1 MTQASPQTA
10 KPAPTLRDLTAEMLR
25 QEAEL
30 RLGGGKKAVERLH
43 EKGRLTARE
52 RVEKLIDPGSTF
64 QELGLWAAY
73 QMYQEH
79 GGAPAAGVVTGIGV
93 VQGRRC
99 MIIANDATVK
109 AGAFFPMTCKKII
122 RAQTIAQMARLPLI
136 YLVDSA
142 GVFLPLQEDVFPDTD
157 DFGRIFRNNAVISA
171 EGIPQIAAIMGNCV
185 AGGGYLPVLCDTL
198 LMTEGSGL
206 YLAGPALVKAAI
218 GQVVTDEE
226 LGGADMHAAISGTI
240 DFKEK
245 DDQSCISRIRE
256 LVAKYRPDT
265 IDQTMRHVSQEL
277 AQMSAEVFEW
287 VEEERSGDRASLK
300 EQVNIDA
307 AKKFVRDDAVMKMID
322 DWTDRYI
329 NSRSRSNIPS
339 YHLPERVFDVF
350 NDKPGSQYD
359 VEEVIAC
366 LVDARAEKDADGREA
381 LAPSWDEYRADYG
394 QSLVCGYAKIGG
406 FPCGIVA
413 NQKKLTQRT
422 MPGGKA
428 GPSKATAMPGV
439 IYDDSADKAARFIM
453 DCNQRKIPIIFLH
466 DTTGFMVGRDS
477 EQAGII
483 RSGAKMVNA
492 MSNCIVPKIVVIT
505 GGSYGAGNYAMCGR
519 AFDQFISFAWPSAKC
534 AVMGANQAT
543 GVLATIEEASRKRKG
558 EVIDEAT
565 HKQILAAVH
574 AGYTEQADIRH
585 GAARGWI
592 DRLIEPHK
600 TRDELIAALEAA
612 NQGWDYSRPFKTGVL
627 QT

>member
-1 MTQASPQTA
+1 
-10 KPAPTLRDLTAEMLR
+10 
-25 QEAEL
+25 
-30 RLGGGKKAVERLH
+30 
-43 EKGRLTARE
+43 
-52 RVEKLIDPGSTF
+52 
-64 QELGLWAAY
+64 
-73 QMYQEH
+73 MYQEH

-122 RAQTIAQMARLPLI
+122 RAQIIAQMARLPLI

-245 DDQSCISRIRE
+245 DDESCIERLRS
-256 LVAKYRPDT
+256 LVGKYPGSARAQGRFADIMEMAGNLAESDEEIVGSDVVRHVAEHIYRPPAAARDT
-265 IDQTMRHVSQEL
+265 SEMY
-277 AQMSAEVFEW
+277 
-287 VEEERSGDRASLK
+287 SL
-300 EQVNIDA
+300 
-307 AKKFVRDDAVMKMID
+307 FV
-322 DWTDRYI
+322 
-329 NSRSRSNIPS
+329 
-339 YHLPERVFDVF
+339 
-350 NDKPGSQYD
+350 DKPGAQYD
-359 VEEVIAC
+359 VTQLIECI
-366 LVDARAEKDADGREA
+366 VDIRTRRNAEGFES
-381 LAPSWDEYRADYG
+381 LAGNFDEYRADYG

-406 FPCGIVA
+406 HPCGIVA

-428 GPSKATAMPGV
+428 GPAKFTNMPGV

-492 MSNCIVPKIVVIT
+492 MSNCVVPKIVVIT

-519 AFDQFISFAWPSAKC
+519 AFDQFLSFAWPSAKC

-543 GVLATIEEASRKRKG
+543 GTLATIEEASRKRKG

-585 GAARGWI
+585 AAARGWV
-592 DRLIEPHK
+592 DRIIEPHN
-600 TRDELIAALEAA
+600 TREELIAALEAA
-612 NQGWDYSRPFKTGVL
+612 NQGWDYSRQFRTGVL